1 MEKARRTHL
10 AEGRG
15 GQAALSVVL
24 ERPEVVLQ
32 AGDQR
37 DMPDAAAGPQRVKQ
51 VAHHGSVDTDVLR
64 LSGLALPGGD
74 ENMGGTLL
82 LQPGLQPGR
91 VEQVGRKRLQRLD
104 VLRRAPRQVADLPA
118 LAQQAPGQIVAHDAA
133 DLDQLG
139 LRPRSRRR
147 RFTRSGSGRVGAGT
161 GRARERPPL
170 LGTIK
175 PPDPVRHGRG
185 AATIGRKRN
194 GRFRVVDGSMLT
206 PLAVRPFGR
215 CRLSG
220 LSSSCS
226 VAQCSAPGF

>member
-24 ERPEVVLQ
+24 ERPEVVPQ

-37 DMPDAAAGPQRVKQ
+37 DMPDAAAGPQRVQ
-51 VAHHGSVDTDVLR
+51 RVAHYGSVDTDVLR
-64 LSGLALPGGD
+64 LGGLALPGGEED
-74 ENMGGTLL
+74 MGGTLL

-91 VEQVGRKRLQRLD
+91 VEQVGRKRLQHLD
-104 VLRRAPRQVADLPA
+104 VLRRAPRQAAHLPA

-161 GRARERPPL
+161 GRAREWPPL
-170 LGTIK
+170 SGTSK
-175 PPDPVRHGRG
+175 PPDPVRHGRLPVRG
-185 AATIGRKRN
+185 PGQGLGTGRPPRAAGGRP
-194 GRFRVVDGSMLT
+194 
-206 PLAVRPFGR
+206 PLR
-215 CRLSG
+215 
-220 LSSSCS
+220 
-226 VAQCSAPGF
+226 